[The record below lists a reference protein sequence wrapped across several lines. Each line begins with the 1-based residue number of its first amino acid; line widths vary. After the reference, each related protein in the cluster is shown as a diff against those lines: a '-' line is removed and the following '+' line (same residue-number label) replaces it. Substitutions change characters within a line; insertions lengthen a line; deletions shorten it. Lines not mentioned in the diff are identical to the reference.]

1 MFGFGQKKKME
12 EEVAAKAHRFI
23 KLFAET
29 SIRQEGAFVTLRRLV
44 ESGVISQDAL
54 ATVWSK
60 ADKERRK
67 VWRQKNPGDEFLGPL
82 NIDAIFDADDD
93 DL

>member
-1 MFGFGQKKKME
+1 MFGFGQKKIE
-12 EEVAAKAHRFI
+12 EEAASKALRFV
-23 KLFAET
+23 KLFGET

-44 ESGVISQDAL
+44 ESGVVSQDAV
-54 ATVWSK
+54 AVVWSK

-67 VWRQKNPGDEFLGPL
+67 VWRQKNPGGEFLGSL